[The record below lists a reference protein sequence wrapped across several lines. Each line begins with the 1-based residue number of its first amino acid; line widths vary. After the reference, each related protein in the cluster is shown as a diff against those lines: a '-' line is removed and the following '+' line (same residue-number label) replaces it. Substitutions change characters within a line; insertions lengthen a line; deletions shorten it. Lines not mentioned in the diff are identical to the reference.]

1 MATPSALAVTTDA
14 SVYSRLEPER
24 STITVTITPT
34 GTPLLGEQVT
44 LELRKARRARDVVV
58 ASWTYTLGGDGA
70 FSEEIHLPDVLDEQA
85 IPLVRRGLYF
95 FRVVSV
101 GDPNVSGITED
112 FRVVL
117 ISMDRML
124 KEYLYG
130 LDLKAIQQLGVL
142 EQPKLVTGVTVVDVS
157 PGHPRTW
164 ETLSHNG
171 PVGTVASSGTAAAGS
186 TATVV
191 NWTGGGLVAS
201 AWVGSWL
208 TWGTEHRVIQANTSS
223 TVTVAMPFSA
233 APAVGESIQIQ
244 GDTGQHTLAWCGGPE
259 VRVTKSG
266 TFTLRRSGD
275 SGDAQYI
282 RVRVNYAAL
291 PVETTSEPL
300 LITSR
305 SMDDDAAYALL
316 DKAINELE
324 KVQLGGVYLE
334 PTRIMTQI
342 PPASVVDVPDT
353 TVPEFVNAD
362 WDEIGT
368 AISYYRPQG
377 ASYVNIVFPYKP
389 ILKFHWLNG
398 YIGGFAALVVPK
410 DWIQF
415 NAYGNFVELVPFTL
429 EALGRFVGV
438 LLFQTIRG
446 DAPIPSFW
454 RYDVVVGFRDTPAV
468 LIEAVCKLAAI
479 DFFTIAG
486 QSTNN
491 AYASKSLS
499 RDGVS
504 ERIDYTASAMY
515 GIYSASIT
523 DMTNWLRKTMPRLR
537 GAYTGPQVSVMV
549 A

>member
-1 MATPSALAVTTDA
+1 MAAPTALAVSTDA
-14 SVYSRLEPER
+14 TVYSRLEPER
-24 STITVTITPT
+24 DTIAVTITPT
-34 GTPLLGEQVT
+34 GTGMAGEQVT

-58 ASWTYTLGGDGA
+58 ASWTYTLASDA
-70 FSEEIHLPDVLDEQA
+70 PFTEEIHLPSVVDEDA

-95 FRVVSV
+95 FRVSSVSTPAVVGV
-101 GDPNVSGITED
+101 GDD

-124 KEYLYG
+124 SEYLYG
-130 LDLKAIQQLGVL
+130 LDLKAIQQLSVL
-142 EQPKLVTGVTVVDVS
+142 EQPKLVTGVTVTDVS
-157 PGHPRTW
+157 PGHPRVW

-171 PVGTVASSGTAAAGS
+171 PVGNVSREGTAAAGS
-186 TATVV
+186 TTSVV
-191 NWTGGGLVAS
+191 NWTGGGLVVS

-208 TWGTEHRVIQANTSS
+208 TVGTEHRLIQANTASAI
-223 TVTVAMPFSA
+223 TVVEPFSA
-233 APAVGESIQIQ
+233 VPGVGASIQIQ
-244 GDTGQHTLAWCGGPE
+244 ADTGQHTLSWCGGPQ
-259 VRVTKSG
+259 VRVPRSG
-266 TFTLRRSGD
+266 TYTLRRSAD

-282 RVRVNYAAL
+282 QVRVNYGAL
-291 PVETTSEPL
+291 PVETTSEAL
-300 LITSR
+300 LVTSK
-305 SMDDDAAYALL
+305 SMDTDAAYALL
-316 DKAINELE
+316 DKAINDLE
-324 KVQLGGVYLE
+324 RTQLGGVFLE
-334 PTRIMTQI
+334 PTRIITNI
-342 PPASVVDVPDT
+342 PSTSVVDVPGT
-353 TVPEFVNAD
+353 TVPSLVNAD

-368 AISYYRPQG
+368 AISYYRPRG

-389 ILKFHWLNG
+389 ILKFNWLNG
-398 YIGGFAALVVPK
+398 YIGGFAALIVPK

-415 NAYGNFVELVPFTL
+415 NNYGNFVELVPFTL

-454 RYDVVVGFRDTPAV
+454 RYDAVVGFRETPPV
-468 LIEAVCKLAAI
+468 LLEAVCKIAAI

-486 QSTNN
+486 QATNN

-523 DMTNWLRKTMPRLR
+523 DMTNWLRKNMPRLR

>member
-1 MATPSALAVTTDA
+1 MATPSALSVSTDA

-24 STITVTITPT
+24 STIVVTIIPT
-34 GTPLLGEQVT
+34 GTPLLGEKVT

-58 ASWTYTLGGDGA
+58 ASWTYTLSGDGA
-70 FSEEIHLPDVLDEQA
+70 FSEEVHLSSIVDEEE
-85 IPLVRRGLYF
+85 IPLVRRGMYF
-95 FRVVSV
+95 FRVISV
-101 GDPNVSGITED
+101 GNPSVSGVSAD
-112 FRVVL
+112 FRVAM
-117 ISMDRML
+117 ITMDRML

-142 EQPKLVTGVTVVDVS
+142 DQPKQVTGVTVVDVS

-171 PVGTVASSGTAAAGS
+171 PVGTIAASGASASGS
-186 TATVV
+186 TSTVV
-191 NWTGGGLVAS
+191 NWSGGGLVAG

-208 TWGTEHRVIQANTSS
+208 TFGTEHRLIQGNTSS
-223 TVTVAMPFSA
+223 AVTVTMPFST

-259 VRVTKSG
+259 VRVKKSG
-266 TFTLRRSGD
+266 TYTLRRSAD

-282 RVRVNYAAL
+282 QVRVNYGAL

-300 LITSR
+300 LISSR
-305 SMDDDAAYALL
+305 SMDDNAAYALL
-316 DKAINELE
+316 DKAINEIE

-334 PTRIMTQI
+334 PTRIVTQI
-342 PPASVVDVPDT
+342 PTTSVVDVPDT
-353 TVPEFVNAD
+353 TVPSFVNAD

-389 ILKFHWLNG
+389 ILKFNWLTG
-398 YIGGFAALVVPK
+398 FIGGFAALVVPK

-454 RYDVVVGFRDTPAV
+454 RYDSVVGFRTTPAV
-468 LIEAVCKLAAI
+468 LIEAVCKTAAI
-479 DFFTIAG
+479 DFYTIAG
-486 QSTNN
+486 QATNN

-523 DMTNWLRKTMPRLR
+523 DMKDWLRKTMPRLR
-537 GAYTGPQVSVMV
+537 GAYTGPQISVMV